1 MTGFKT
7 RASGASTVEFLVVAL
22 AVVPLFIA
30 MPLVGKYLDV
40 MHSTEVA
47 SRYVA
52 FEGTIANTSSAWK
65 SDASLAAEVRRRF
78 FSNSDAPIKTN
89 DVAGD
94 FDAHR
99 NPLWTD
105 HRGDPLLAQFNADVS
120 VTTEVSSNSAPAAA
134 VFAGS
139 SGFRL
144 PQGNQYRATVTVRPR
159 NVAGFVPFD
168 QLGLAMSRHTTIL
181 VDTWAARD
189 NAMVKS
195 KVEKAGLLAYP
206 IAPLELIGA
215 GIGQAPKLVLD
226 PGMDVNNIDTEVVP
240 RDRLQP

>member
-1 MTGFKT
+1 MKRPLHRSAGT
-7 RASGASTVEFLVVAL
+7 STVEFLVVAI
-22 AVVPLFIA
+22 VIVPLFIA
-30 MPLVGKYLDV
+30 MPLVGKYLDL
-40 MHSTEVA
+40 MHSTEIA

-52 FEGTIANTSSAWK
+52 FEGTIANTASSWK

-78 FSNSDAPIKTN
+78 FSTSDAPIKTN

-139 SGFRL
+139 SGFSL
-144 PQGNQYRATVTVRPR
+144 PQNNQYRATVTVRPR

-168 QLGLAMSRHTTIL
+168 QLGLVMSRNTTIL
-181 VDTWAARD
+181 VDPWAAPD
-189 NAMVKS
+189 NATVKS
-195 KVEKAGLLAYP
+195 KVENAGFAAYP
-206 IAPLELIGA
+206 IAPLALIGA
-215 GIGQAPKLVLD
+215 TLGQAPKLVLD
-226 PGMDVNNIDTEVVP
+226 PGMDVNNIDTEIVP
-240 RDRLQP
+240 NDRLQP

>member
-1 MTGFKT
+1 MK
-7 RASGASTVEFLVVAL
+7 RALHRSAGTSTVEFLVVAL
-22 AVVPLFIA
+22 AIVPLFIA
-30 MPLVGKYLDV
+30 MPLVGKYLDL
-40 MHSTEVA
+40 MHSAEVA

-52 FEGTIANTSSAWK
+52 FEGTISNTSSAWK
-65 SDASLAAEVRRRF
+65 SDANLAAEVRRRF

-120 VTTEVSSNSAPAAA
+120 VTTEISSNSAPAAA
-134 VFAGS
+134 FFAGS

-144 PQGNQYRATVTVRPR
+144 PKNNQYRGTVTVRPR
-159 NVAGFVPFD
+159 NIAGFIPFD
-168 QLGLAMSRHTTIL
+168 QLGLVMSRNTTIL

-195 KVEKAGLLAYP
+195 KVEKAGFMAYP

-215 GIGQAPKLVLD
+215 AMGLIPKMVLD

-240 RDRLQP
+240 NDRLQP

>member
-1 MTGFKT
+1 MSHPLHRFAGT
-7 RASGASTVEFLVVAL
+7 STVEFLVVAI
-22 AVVPLFIA
+22 AIVPLFIA
-30 MPLVGKYLDV
+30 MPLVGKYLDL
-40 MHSTEVA
+40 MHSTEIA
-47 SRYVA
+47 SRYMA
-52 FEGTIANTSSAWK
+52 FEGTIANTSSSWK

-134 VFAGS
+134 FFAGS

-144 PQGNQYRATVTVRPR
+144 PQNNQYRATVTVRPR

-168 QLGLAMSRHTTIL
+168 QLGLAMSRNTTIL

-195 KVEKAGLLAYP
+195 KVENAGFPAYP
-206 IAPLELIGA
+206 ITPLAIIGA
-215 GIGQAPKLVLD
+215 TLGQAPRLVLD
-226 PGMDVNNIDTEVVP
+226 PGMDVNNLDTEIVP
-240 RDRLQP
+240 NDRLQP